1 MNKKEA
7 AIIKVLMD
15 LKNKD
20 ELPPLDIEEEKL
32 LQRAL
37 DPEEYFFHQVEKI
50 FKKEQ

>member
-20 ELPPLDIEEEKL
+20 ELPPLKDGEEKIL
-32 LQRAL
+32 RAAL
-37 DPEEYFFHQVEKI
+37 DPEEYFFNQIEKI